1 MATTGERNLIL
12 LGAPGAGKGT
22 QAQKLAVRFGI
33 PQISTGDMLR
43 AARREGTPLGKKAEE
58 YMNKGAL
65 VPDEVVIGLVEER
78 LQKADAKAGFI
89 LDGFPRT
96 IPQAEALDGVL
107 AKLGRAKIKVVD
119 VQVPEATL
127 IERLGGRLSCP
138 KDGASY
144 HVKFTPPKADNVCD
158 TCGTALITR
167 ADDKPEAIA
176 QRLREYHDKTAPLA
190 GYYKTSGV
198 LKSIDGVGELEVVL
212 DRLVRAIGD

>member
-1 MATTGERNLIL
+1 MSVGERNLIL

-22 QAQKLAVRFGI
+22 QAQRLAVRFGI

-58 YMNKGAL
+58 YMTAGKL

-78 LQKADAKAGFI
+78 LQQPDAKPGFI

-96 IPQAEALDGVL
+96 IGQAEVLDAVL
-107 AKLGRAKIKVVD
+107 HKLGRAKLKVID
-119 VQVPEATL
+119 VQVPETVL
-127 IERLGGRLSCP
+127 IERLGGRLTCP

-144 HVKFTPPKADNVCD
+144 HIKLTPPKVPGVCD
-158 TCGTALITR
+158 QCGGQLVQR

-176 QRLREYHDKTAPLA
+176 QRLREYHEKTAPLVE
-190 GYYKTSGV
+190 YYQKRGV

-212 DRLVRAIGD
+212 DRIVRAIGD

>member
-1 MATTGERNLIL
+1 MERNLIL

-22 QAQKLAVRFGI
+22 QAQRLAVRFGI

-78 LQKADAKAGFI
+78 LGKPDAKAGFI

-107 AKLGRAKIKVVD
+107 TKLGRDKIRVVD

-127 IERLGGRLSCP
+127 VERLGGRLSCP

-144 HVKFTPPKADNVCD
+144 HIKFTPPKKAGICD
-158 TCGTALITR
+158 TCGTALQTR
-167 ADDKPEAIA
+167 ADDKPEAIS
-176 QRLREYHDKTAPLA
+176 QRLREYNDKTAPLVDFYSKA
-190 GYYKTSGV
+190 GLLRTV
-198 LKSIDGVGELEVVL
+198 EGVGDLEVVL
-212 DRLVRAIGD
+212 GRIVRA